1 MLLPMPF
8 SGLQEVENR
17 LGDPTPLTPQEIRE
31 LLPWMHQIGELGIRR
46 LTAQLALQSHEAAR
60 KFERSSGRLT
70 KWLIALTLALAVLA
84 IMVGYATFVLANLD
98 RTGRAS
104 SGADESQSAAV
115 PISSG
120 KKSLG
125 PWKVKFTLPGSA
137 EVPEKGS
144 LLKYSFAEDVN
155 AGFGYISV
163 TAENLTDHSYSV
175 RYKIL
180 GYDEDGRRV
189 SEGSDDF
196 SIGKRETVL
205 RKIFLVSQQSTQL
218 GSVFWVQVSVE
229 E

>member
-8 SGLQEVENR
+8 SSLHEVENR

-31 LLPWMHQIGELGIRR
+31 LLPWTNQIGEPGIRR
-46 LTAQLALQSHEAAR
+46 LTAQLALQSHEAVQ

-70 KWLIALTLALAVLA
+70 KWLIALTLVVAVLA
-84 IMVGYATFVLANLD
+84 IMVGYASFVLAHLD
-98 RTGRAS
+98 STGHAS
-104 SGADESQSAAV
+104 SGAQESQSAAT
-115 PISSG
+115 PIAFG

-137 EVPEKGS
+137 EVPDKS
-144 LLKYSFAEDVN
+144 PLLKCSFAEDVN
-155 AGFGYISV
+155 AGFGYITV

-175 RYKIL
+175 RYSIL

-189 SEGSDDF
+189 SEGRDDF

-205 RKIFLVSQQSTQL
+205 REVFLVSQQSKQI
-218 GSVFWVQVSVE
+218 GSTFSIQVSLE
-229 E
+229 Q